1 MVFPASVGQPLF
13 AIGDTKVKYNGTGE
27 LNMDPAM
34 WPDARH
40 VYFEDVIPED
50 LLTRMHN
57 EAKELTEDA

>member
-1 MVFPASVGQPLF
+1 MF